1 MSTTRSQRDRRNAVI
16 RFVAAITGDIA
27 VGLAMASLCSW
38 IIQSAA
44 LGLFLSFLLWL
55 IAALLSLA
63 LSQYL
68 VHPGIKFLLS
78 DHKLDMA
85 VDTAGDLCSTL
96 TVLGQQ
102 TGRQVWSAARRGLG
116 GLGGFAGFKDRTQP
130 T

>member
-38 IIQSAA
+38 IIQAAA

-78 DHKLDMA
+78 DHKLDVA

-102 TGRQVWSAARRGLG
+102 TGRQVWSAAKR